1 MFLRERRRA
10 VALLGLVALLGVGAC
25 GEDDDDGGAV
35 RETGPGAG
43 GSGSASASGTGS
55 ASGSASA
62 SGTASGAAIPEC
74 VYVGSSA
81 ETPTGVVVATLT
93 EFSVAP
99 DPAEVAAGT
108 IEVVAH
114 NEGAEAHE
122 IVVVRYDGDPADMP
136 VADDGSVDEEQL
148 PEGAVIGEI
157 EGFAGGQTCATAFDL
172 EPGSYVLLCNIVE
185 EEESGEMEA
194 HYHEGMYTACSR
206 RGLNPPGP
214 SDV

>member
-10 VALLGLVALLGVGAC
+10 VALLGLVALLGVAAC

-35 RETGPGAG
+35 RETGPGVSG
-43 GSGSASASGTGS
+43 SGSGSASG
-55 ASGSASA
+55 SGSGSA
-62 SGTASGAAIPEC
+62 SGTASEAAIPEC
-74 VYVGSSA
+74 VFVGNSS
-81 ETPTGVVVATLT
+81 ETPTGVVVATLA

-99 DPAEVAAGT
+99 DPAEVEAGT
-108 IEVVAH
+108 IEIVAH
-114 NEGAEAHE
+114 NEGAEPHE
-122 IVVVRYDGDPADMP
+122 IVVVRFDGDPAELP

-157 EGFAGGQTCATAFDL
+157 EGFASGQTCATAFDL

-194 HYHEGMYTACSR
+194 HYAENMYASFT
-206 RGLNPPGP
+206 
-214 SDV
+214 VT